1 MEPRK
6 EYKNRMRILHL
17 VSNFRWTERIE
28 PAADLAIAQ
37 RQLGHEVRYACG
49 HNKGAPPEDCIQ
61 GRAAR
66 KGLAFD
72 DRFVF
77 DKHFRLLSAWKDL
90 ARLKKL
96 IADFKPDVIH
106 CHLPNAHML
115 AALAIRRLS
124 PRPVLVRT
132 FYEPEGP
139 QWPMRYRLISS
150 RITDGVVLVTEQT
163 RSRTGRRFSEHP
175 ERVAV
180 LVPGIDVDEFAGRS
194 DLGKLDNVAVPPGSF
209 VVGMVTS
216 INKRRRVDMA
226 LEAVGLLAPR
236 HPNLRLL
243 IAGRGRSEIFVHA
256 PAHRLGISD
265 RILLPGYCRNDDLVK
280 AYHTMDALLYPFH
293 GTDQSCRTVREA
305 LASGLPVVASALGI
319 VPDLVKDGETGFL
332 SEFSAPALA
341 EALEKLLFL
350 DPGRRAQMSAQA
362 AADARAR
369 FSRTTQARLVLEFYE
384 RLRRLKNA

>member
-1 MEPRK
+1 
-6 EYKNRMRILHL
+6 MRILHL

-66 KGLAFD
+66 KGLVFD

-77 DKHFRLLSAWKDL
+77 DKHFRPRSAWKDL
-90 ARLKKL
+90 ARLKKY
-96 IADFKPDVIH
+96 IADFKPDVVH
-106 CHLPNAHML
+106 CHLPNDHLL
-115 AALAIRRLS
+115 AALAIRNTS
-124 PRPVLVRT
+124 PRPLLVRT
-132 FYEPEGP
+132 LYEPDGP
-139 QWPMRYRLISS
+139 QWPLRYKLISS
-150 RITDGVVLVTEQT
+150 RITDGLILVTEQT
-163 RSRTGRRFSEHP
+163 RPLTGRRFAERP

-180 LVPGIDVDEFAGRS
+180 LVPGIDIDEFAGRNN
-194 DLGKLDNVAVPPGSF
+194 LGKLDNVSAPPSSF

-216 INKRRRVDMA
+216 INKRRRVDLA
-226 LEAVGLLAPR
+226 LEAVGLLAPH

-243 IAGRGRSEIFVHA
+243 IAGRGKTDIFVWE
-256 PAHRLGISD
+256 PARRLGITD

-332 SEFSAPALA
+332 SDFNAPALA
-341 EALEKLLFL
+341 DALEKLLRL
-350 DPGRRAQMSAQA
+350 DPARRAQMSAQA
-362 AADARAR
+362 TADARAR
-369 FSRTTQARLVLEFYE
+369 FSRTTQAKLVLEFYE
-384 RLRRLKNA
+384 RLRQLGTA

>member
-1 MEPRK
+1 
-6 EYKNRMRILHL
+6 MRILHL

-37 RQLGHEVRYACG
+37 RQLGHDVRYACG

-77 DKHFRLLSAWKDL
+77 DKHFRPLSAWNDL
-90 ARLKKL
+90 ARLKKYV
-96 IADFKPDVIH
+96 ADFQPDVVH
-106 CHLPNAHML
+106 CHLPNDHML
-115 AALAIRRLS
+115 AALAIRNAS
-124 PRPVLVRT
+124 PRPLLVRT
-132 FYEPEGP
+132 LYEPDGP
-139 QWPMRYRLISS
+139 QWPLRYAFISS
-150 RITDGVVLVTEQT
+150 PPTDGLILVTEQT
-163 RSRTGRRFSEHP
+163 RPRTGPRFAERP
-175 ERVAV
+175 ERIAV
-180 LVPGIDVDEFAGRS
+180 LAPGIDIDEFAGRN
-194 DLGKLDNVAVPPGSF
+194 DLGKLDNVSVPPGSF

-216 INKRRRVDMA
+216 INQRRRVDLA

-243 IAGRGRSEIFVHA
+243 IAGRGKVDVFVWE
-256 PAHRLGISD
+256 PARRLGISD

-305 LASGLPVVASALGI
+305 LASGLPVVASALGV
-319 VPDLVKDGETGFL
+319 VPDLVKDDETGFL
-332 SEFSAPALA
+332 SGFNAPALA
-341 EALEKLLFL
+341 EALEKLLRL
-350 DPGRRAQMSAQA
+350 EPARRARMSAQA

-369 FSRTTQARLVLEFYE
+369 FSRTTQAQLVLEFYE
-384 RLRRLKNA
+384 RLRRLRNA